1 MTNETIKK
9 FGYPETLVRDY
20 DHWVVLLRPA
30 QVTLGSLIVAAKSE
44 AKDFGDLS
52 PDHFAELKT
61 VTTDVSALLAN
72 LISHQKLNWLMLM
85 MVDPHV
91 HFHLIPRYEGKRE
104 WMGLNFEDKSWPG
117 PPALG
122 DTLKLSG
129 DQISDMTAWLK
140 SGFDN

>member
-1 MTNETIKK
+1 MVNETIKK
-9 FGYPETLVRDY
+9 FGYPATLVRDY

-30 QVTLGSLIVAAKSE
+30 QVTLGSLVVAAKSE
-44 AKDFGDLS
+44 AQDFGDLS
-52 PDHFAELKT
+52 SEHFTELKT

-72 LISHQKLNWLMLM
+72 LISHQKLNWMMLM

-91 HFHLIPRYEGKRE
+91 HFHLIPRYEGERE
-104 WMGLNFEDKSWPG
+104 WMGHQFADKAWPG

-122 DTLKLSG
+122 DAIKLSD
-129 DQISDMTAWLK
+129 DQVSDMTAWLK

>member
-1 MTNETIKK
+1 MINDTIKK
-9 FGYPETLVRDY
+9 FGYPATLVKDY

-30 QVTLGSLIVAAKSE
+30 QVTLGSLVVAAKSD
-44 AKDFGDLS
+44 ATDFGDLS
-52 PDHFAELKT
+52 DDHFAELKT
-61 VTTDVSALLAN
+61 VTADVSSALKG

-104 WMGLNFEDKSWPG
+104 WMDQDFEDKSWPG

-122 DTLKLSG
+122 DAVKLSD
-129 DQISDMTAWLK
+129 DQISAMATWVK
-140 SGFDN
+140 SDFPD